1 MWTIRYFM
9 IGTMYKKTKIKQS
22 YKYIHIYI
30 VLQSCWYFIGASK
43 GKKIGIQTWVWF
55 GVKIEILC
63 KYKGNMYK

>member
-1 MWTIRYFM
+1 M

-43 GKKIGIQTWVWF
+43 GKKIGIQT
-55 GVKIEILC
+55 
-63 KYKGNMYK
+63 